1 MCSSNV
7 IPIGGYLHE
16 QQYEKEMVNKCA
28 ICFKI
33 PKSQVIVPIGL
44 ETVNADHECCD
55 CSAWSLCKCARER
68 MNNLKVFFSVKLLKN
83 KD

>member
-1 MCSSNV
+1 M
-7 IPIGGYLHE
+7 

-44 ETVNADHECCD
+44 ETVNADHKCCD

-68 MNNLKVFFSVKLLKN
+68 MNN
-83 KD
+83 